1 MPRRD
6 VFATVLIGIAVLLYM
21 AWAAGAAS
29 PWLADVKPVALLV
42 LLLGVAAS
50 VSAVVPGWDELVHD
64 WRLYFGAASV
74 VGLVALIAGLWAIVA
89 GEPAALGLMVLL
101 TVVLWAMST
110 FRHIRVHRTE
120 PHPHSP

>member
-21 AWAAGAAS
+21 AWAAGVAI
-29 PWLADVKPVALLV
+29 PLVADVKPVALLV

-50 VSAVVPGWDELVHD
+50 MSAVVPGWDELVHD
-64 WRLYFGAASV
+64 WRLYFGAASL
-74 VGLVALIAGLWAIVA
+74 VGLVALIAGVWAIVA
-89 GEPAALGLMVLL
+89 GEPAALALMVLM

-110 FRHIRVHRTE
+110 FRHIRVQRLAL
-120 PHPHSP
+120 HPHSP

>member
-6 VFATVLIGIAVLLYM
+6 VFATVLIGVAVLLYM
-21 AWAAGAAS
+21 AWAAGVAI

-50 VSAVVPGWDELVHD
+50 MSAVIPGWDELVHE
-64 WRLYFGAASV
+64 WRLYFAAASV
-74 VGLVALIAGLWAIVA
+74 VGLVALVAGVWAIVA
-89 GEPAALGLMVLL
+89 GEPAALGLMVLV

-110 FRHIRVHRTE
+110 FRHIRVHRLE

>member
-1 MPRRD
+1 VPRRD
-6 VFATVLIGIAVLLYM
+6 VFATALIGIAVLAYA
-21 AWAAGAAS
+21 AWAAGAAI
-29 PWLADVKPVALLV
+29 PWLADVQPVAVLV

-50 VSAVVPGWDELVHD
+50 LSAVVPGWDELVHE

-74 VGLVALIAGLWAIVA
+74 VGLLALIAGLWAIVA
-89 GEPAALGLMVLL
+89 GEPTALGLLVGL

-110 FRHIRVHRTE
+110 FRHIRVHRLE

>member
-21 AWAAGAAS
+21 AWAAGAAI
-29 PWLADVKPVALLV
+29 PWLADVQPVALFV

-74 VGLVALIAGLWAIVA
+74 VGLVALIAGVWAIVA
-89 GEPAALGLMVLL
+89 GEPAALGVLVVL

-110 FRHIRVHRTE
+110 FRHIRVQRLE